1 MEEVC
6 ALMCVILAARVMLR
20 SSAPAV
26 SGSNGIW
33 WQSAEYST
41 FSIIDEA
48 GKYRLSVSGYS
59 GDAGDALAGISNADN
74 NADGMNLVLRTKT
87 MTSIP
92 KQTAL
97 PCITDADGG
106 LGAFLSVA

>member
-1 MEEVC
+1 MYGGGMRSNVC
-6 ALMCVILAARVMLR
+6 H
-20 SSAPAV
+20 SSCACNAQV
-26 SGSNGIW
+26 QRTSGQW
-33 WQSAEYST
+33 ESAEYST